1 MEDKV
6 FEVEGEVE
14 GAADP
19 VSLGDKES
27 SEDVTET
34 KKANILSHQAD
45 DYPMRAISI
54 PFFGS
59 EINLNGATSLF
70 GFSILW
76 ALSIWCMVTPNKAAN
91 TLGDWTW
98 GVTEKFTWFY
108 IAANPAFTFFVLWL
122 VIRYGHVKL
131 GKQDEKPE
139 FDDITYFMM
148 LFSAGVGVGLFFFGV
163 AEPLAH
169 RSGNRFAEA
178 GYHAQDEIDQF
189 AMLLTMYV
197 VCSSLFAFSM

>member
-1 MEDKV
+1 MVLD
-6 FEVEGEVE
+6 VEGEVE

-19 VSLGDKES
+19 VPLVGDKES
-27 SEDVTET
+27 SEDVTE

-45 DYPMRAISI
+45 DYPMRATSI

-59 EINLNGATSLF
+59 EINLNAVTSLF
-70 GFSILW
+70 GFTILW
-76 ALSIWCMVTPNKAAN
+76 ALSIWCMAAPNKANN
-91 TLGDWTW
+91 TLADWTW

-122 VIRYGHVKL
+122 VIRYGHIKL

-169 RSGNRFAEA
+169 RSSNRFAEA

-197 VCSSLFAFSM
+197 VCSSLLLLAFSM